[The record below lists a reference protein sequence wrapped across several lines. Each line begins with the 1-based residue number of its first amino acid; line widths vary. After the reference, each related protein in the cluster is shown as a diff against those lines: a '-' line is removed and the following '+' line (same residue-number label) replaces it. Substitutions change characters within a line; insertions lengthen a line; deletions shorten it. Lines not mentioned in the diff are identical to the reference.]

1 MKRLFF
7 GGIHPKYNKEMS
19 TGITTFSQITPS
31 QVVIPLQ
38 QHIGSPCTPLVKV
51 GDHVVIGQKIGDG
64 DGLCVPVHASV
75 SGKVLAVEPRPHTSG
90 RDVMAIVIENDFQDT
105 EIESMAGNPVL
116 QAYRASQDGKGS
128 EEGQISKML
137 EAFPLGQMDT
147 DEILSLIREAGIV
160 GMGGAAFPGNVKALS
175 AMGNV
180 DTLIAN
186 ACECEPYITADD
198 SLLRTSPEQV
208 MAGMKILC
216 HVLQPSRL
224 VLAVEDNK
232 KAAIE
237 KVRRLLPKYEGIE
250 LAVLPTRYP
259 QGAEKQL
266 IQALTG
272 REIPPGQLPVSVNCA
287 VFNVST
293 FAAIFRAVV
302 WKMPLT
308 KRIVTISGEAI
319 AEPQNFIV
327 RIGTPFHDLIEAAGG
342 LNDKTERVISGGP
355 MMGFAQKDLA
365 VPVIKATN
373 SILCLMKDKNGAA
386 ENPVC
391 IRCGKCVEA
400 CPMKLQ
406 PLYLYRFEKA
416 QDLEALERLN
426 LMDCIECGSC
436 AFTCPGK
443 LPLVERFRRG
453 KQSLREAKTK

>member
-19 TGITTFSQITPS
+19 TKVTTFHTITPR
-31 QVVIPLQ
+31 QVVIPMQ

-51 GDHVVIGQKIGDG
+51 GDCVLRGQKIGDG
-64 DGLCVPVHASV
+64 EGLCVPVHASV
-75 SGKVLAVEPRPHTSG
+75 SGTVAAIEPRPHTSG
-90 RDVMAIVIENDFQDT
+90 RMVLSVVIDNDFQDT
-105 EIESMAGNPVL
+105 AIAMKTNDLP
-116 QAYRASQDGKGS
+116 
-128 EEGQISKML
+128 L
-137 EAFPLGQMDT
+137 EQLDT
-147 DEILSLIREAGIV
+147 DDVLHTIREAGIV

-175 AMGNV
+175 AMGKI

-198 SLLRTSPEQV
+198 SLLRTEPE
-208 MAGMKILC
+208 
-216 HVLQPSRL
+216 HVLQGMMILRQLLKPERV

-232 KAAIE
+232 TQAIE
-237 KVRRLLPKYEGIE
+237 IVRDLLKDYPAIE

-266 IQALTG
+266 VQSLTG
-272 REIPPGQLPVSVNCA
+272 REVEPGKLPASAGCA

-293 FAAIFRAVV
+293 FAAIYRAVRLG
-302 WKMPLT
+302 MPLIQ
-308 KRIVTISGEAI
+308 RIVTISGEAI

-327 RIGTPFHDLIEAAGG
+327 RIGTPFHDLIEVAGG

-355 MMGFAQKDLA
+355 MMGFAQNDLS

-373 SILCLMKDKNGAA
+373 SILCLLKDRNGAA

-391 IRCGKCVEA
+391 LRCGKCVSV
-400 CPMKLQ
+400 CPMRLQ
-406 PLYLYRFEKA
+406 PLYMYRFTNA
-416 QDLEALERLN
+416 QRLDELQRLN

-443 LPLVERFRRG
+443 LPLVETFRQG
-453 KQSLREAKTK
+453 KKLLREANAK

>member
-19 TGITTFSQITPS
+19 TRITEFAEVKPK
-31 QVVIPLQ
+31 QVVIPMV
-38 QHIGSPCTPLVKV
+38 QHIGAPCTPLVQV
-51 GDHVVIGQKIGDG
+51 GDRVLRGQKIGDG
-64 DGLCVPVHASV
+64 EGLCVPVHASV
-75 SGKVLAVEPRPHTSG
+75 SGTVIAVEPRPHTNG
-90 RDVMAIVIENDFQDT
+90 RMINAVVIENDFKDEVGPANPISGPIE
-105 EIESMAGNPVL
+105 EIAI
-116 QAYRASQDGKGS
+116 D
-128 EEGQISKML
+128 
-137 EAFPLGQMDT
+137 D
-147 DEILSLIREAGIV
+147 ILHNIREAGIV

-198 SLLRTSPEQV
+198 SLLRTQPERV
-208 MAGMKILC
+208 LEGMRIMKR
-216 HVLQPSRL
+216 VLNPNRV

-232 KAAIE
+232 AKAIE
-237 KVRRLLPKYEGIE
+237 IIRGFQKEYPEIE

-272 REIPPGQLPVSVNCA
+272 REVEPGKLPVSVGCA

-293 FAAIFRAVV
+293 YAAICRAVREGI
-302 WKMPLT
+302 PLT

-319 AEPQNFIV
+319 AEPQNFYV
-327 RIGTPFHDLIEAAGG
+327 RIGTSFHDLIEVAGG
-342 LNDKTERVISGGP
+342 LHDKTERVISGGP
-355 MMGFAQKDLA
+355 MMGFAQSDLS
-365 VPVIKATN
+365 VPVVKATN
-373 SILCLMKDKNGAA
+373 SILCLLKDLNGAA
-386 ENPVC
+386 DNPVC

-400 CPMKLQ
+400 CPMRLQ
-406 PLYLYRFEKA
+406 PLYMYRFQLASDLKA
-416 QDLEALERLN
+416 MQRLN

-443 LPLVERFRRG
+443 LPLVESFRKG
-453 KQSLREAKTK
+453 KQMLREANNK